1 MNREDLM
8 KKLELNKVF
17 INISQKIIYKCLVP
31 YYVKKKIIQALV
43 NKIRDNKRYFNE
55 YLFELEKQ
63 VYSLK
68 KPNKDFNVKLKTQIE
83 AEINK
88 IDLFLFENERFISF
102 I

>member
-1 MNREDLM
+1 MNREELL

-17 INISQKIIYKCLVP
+17 INITQKIIYKCLVP
-31 YYVKKKIIQALV
+31 YYVKKKIIQGLA
-43 NKIRDNKRYFNE
+43 KRIRKNKRYFNE

-68 KPNKDFNVKLKTQIE
+68 KPNKDFNIQLKTQIE
-83 AEINK
+83 TEINK
-88 IDLFLFENERFISF
+88 IDLFLFENERFVSF